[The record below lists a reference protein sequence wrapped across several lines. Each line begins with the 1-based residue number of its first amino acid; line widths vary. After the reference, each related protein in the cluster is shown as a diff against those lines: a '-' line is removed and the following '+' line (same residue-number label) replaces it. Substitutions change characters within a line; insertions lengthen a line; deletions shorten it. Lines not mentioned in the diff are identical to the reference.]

1 MFAHAKAV
9 RALVARGKNATDQR
23 LSSSHSG
30 PPTSD
35 HLTPMIFNRGT
46 TQPVRDAL
54 LADTRH
60 YNQFMII
67 VDNKPVLFANPQPFV
82 DPAGHTWLIG
92 NLSDKIGE
100 VVPAKIPFRWARS
113 HFTALAPGSVIE
125 KFKLTTSEQHP
136 DDISGPAPA
145 GGTHEDAEPPSTAR
159 ITLEPLIVAGSEP
172 GFCCLPCMYP
182 WPKGFPFPKTTDL
195 VTHPIG

>member
-1 MFAHAKAV
+1 
-9 RALVARGKNATDQR
+9 
-23 LSSSHSG
+23 
-30 PPTSD
+30 
-35 HLTPMIFNRGT
+35 MIFNRGT

-60 YNQFMII
+60 YDQFMII

-172 GFCCLPCMYP
+172 
-182 WPKGFPFPKTTDL
+182 
-195 VTHPIG
+195 